1 MLGWQGGTSTG
12 LEEHTESLVLLAV
25 ESGGWSFHSAL
36 LWHANVAVSCAL
48 GKDCRVTM
56 IQRCPLKK
64 HDDSKMMSIICI
76 YITHNRWDNNL
87 SISMI
92 FCDNLSIYI
101 IPWDIKH
108 RRCVFLCCF
117 LSTRVNHSEQRRW
130 TSAWEH
136 VPRQRNTLIRSWP
149 PFVVGTCDLPC
160 CPICSKWVG
169 VGLKTTL
176 AYEVLA

>member
-101 IPWDIKH
+101 YIYNPMGYQA
-108 RRCVFLCCF
+108 
-117 LSTRVNHSEQRRW
+117 SEMRFSLLLPINQGK
-130 TSAWEH
+130 
-136 VPRQRNTLIRSWP
+136 
-149 PFVVGTCDLPC
+149 PFRTKPMNQCVGTC
-160 CPICSKWVG
+160 S
-169 VGLKTTL
+169 KTTEHINKEL
-176 AYEVLA
+176 ASLCCWNLRLAMLPDLFQMGRGGTQNHIGI